1 MALMIIG
8 IYILHLLPMSNRMI
22 EVWDNI
28 LLLFKVV
35 IFIPG
40 KETKL
45 DKNLYLNWFSF
56 VCKIMLPIVS
66 KLLKCWNSIF
76 LDVNAQNKD
85 TLWTPLHAATFQ
97 EHGKVLQMN
106 TFLSKVGTTSFPH
119 PLPPSFQGQENE
131 VQ

>member
-1 MALMIIG
+1 M
-8 IYILHLLPMSNRMI
+8 H
-22 EVWDNI
+22 
-28 LLLFKVV
+28 
-35 IFIPG
+35 
-40 KETKL
+40 
-45 DKNLYLNWFSF
+45 
-56 VCKIMLPIVS
+56 PIVS

-106 TFLSKVGTTSFPH
+106 TFLYKVGSTNFPH